1 MKRNKLILAI
11 LAIAASSLLFVIPCT
26 GNRVDAS
33 AAQVD
38 REASVQPFLND
49 VFVVDG
55 GFLRHPD
62 GSTPSDALLRNVDGT
77 PLGVTWG
84 QFKSASAT
92 ATAHCLGGP
101 QAVAVRLAQM
111 PCGSFS
117 SIRSNHT
124 RKNIE
129 GKKRKISPK
138 ESML

>member
-62 GSTPSDALLRNVDGT
+62 GSTPSDAPASQRGRDTARCYLGPIQERVCNGNGTLSGRPPSCRSSFGADATRQLLIN
-77 PLGVTWG
+77 
-84 QFKSASAT
+84 QK
-92 ATAHCLGGP
+92 
-101 QAVAVRLAQM
+101 
-111 PCGSFS
+111 
-117 SIRSNHT
+117 
-124 RKNIE
+124 
-129 GKKRKISPK
+129 
-138 ESML
+138 

>member
-1 MKRNKLILAI
+1 MKRYKLILAI

-33 AAQVD
+33 AAQAD

-84 QFKSASAT
+84 QFKSASSEVITVGKTSRARNGRF
-92 ATAHCLGGP
+92 L
-101 QAVAVRLAQM
+101 L
-111 PCGSFS
+111 
-117 SIRSNHT
+117 RSQCFD
-124 RKNIE
+124 
-129 GKKRKISPK
+129 SPENK
-138 ESML
+138 T